1 MQESTINKINK
12 LNERMKELLEYYSP
26 AIEER
31 WKARGGYKI
40 MGSLSW
46 IEVNSNVITMIQN
59 AAVALC
65 TEEDMSVNWIPD
77 WIQAIKD
84 TALNGGNDDNIKTII
99 KNWKSYYP

>member
-1 MQESTINKINK
+1 MQESTINK
-12 LNERMKELLEYYSP
+12 LNERMKDLLEFYSP

-31 WKARGGYKI
+31 WEARGGYEI

-46 IEVNSNVITMIQN
+46 IEVGSNVITQIQN

-77 WIQAIKD
+77 WIQVIKD
-84 TALNGGNDDNIKTII
+84 TALNGGNNDNIKTII
-99 KNWKSYYP
+99 KNWKNYYS